1 MEFFGL
7 VFLAVV
13 VEGLITYAK
22 MAVVDKAVQWQVVAS
37 IVLGVLV
44 AVVYDCD
51 LFALFDL
58 SASLPFV
65 GNVLTG
71 VLLSRGANYISDL
84 VKTLTGLRDPGGDS
98 AES

>member
-13 VEGLITYAK
+13 VEGLITYIK
-22 MAVVDKAVQWQVVAS
+22 MAVVDKVVQWQVIVS

-44 AVVYDCD
+44 AVVYNCD
-51 LFALFDL
+51 LFAMFGLG
-58 SASLPFV
+58 STVPYV

-71 VLLSRGANYISDL
+71 ILLSRGSNYASDL
-84 VKTLTGLRDPGGDS
+84 IKTLTGIRGNGN
-98 AES
+98 AGN

>member
-13 VEGLITYAK
+13 VEGLIAYVK
-22 MAVVDKAVQWQVVAS
+22 MAVVDKTIQWQVVAS

-44 AVVYDCD
+44 AVVYNCD
-51 LFALFDL
+51 LFAMFGLG
-58 SASLPFV
+58 ASVPYV

-71 VLLSRGANYISDL
+71 ILLSRGSNYANDL
-84 VKTLTGLRDPGGDS
+84 LKTLTGLKANANS
-98 AES
+98 